1 MAEDALEVVDRVA
14 ARYRP
19 PVEIPRSGS
28 GRRSGLT
35 SDCIELLLVKRI
47 RGVSLFLDRNPY
59 TTGRPSLLGMLM
71 KPMEHAGGAIH
82 VCLERKKESRDVDIQ
97 GLGAI
102 SLQHESF
109 CSFTLQFL
117 HNLRLTAK
125 FPTATVAIPFNHQ
138 PAGSKLAWNGCQS
151 Y

>member
-35 SDCIELLLVKRI
+35 SDCIELLLVKR
-47 RGVSLFLDRNPY
+47 
-59 TTGRPSLLGMLM
+59 MLM

-82 VCLERKKESRDVDIQ
+82 VCLESRDVDIQ

-138 PAGSKLAWNGCQS
+138 PAGSKVAWNGCQS